1 MGQPALAVDVK
12 LFSAVTF
19 KDDETYE
26 NVKAALENEYGP
38 IEIRSAIYDF
48 IYTQYYSH
56 EMGFNLKKQLLG
68 FKKLIPK
75 DSLPDIK
82 LKTNSIEED
91 FSKEGKRT
99 VNIDPG
105 YLTGA
110 KVVLATTK
118 NFDHRIY
125 LGKGIFGDIHLRYRH
140 GKFLI
145 NEWTYPDYREMVII
159 EFLARLRKSYMKEYR
174 RMMDGDV

>member
-1 MGQPALAVDVK
+1 MGKPNLAVDVK
-12 LFSAVTF
+12 LFAAITF
-19 KDDETYE
+19 NDEEIYE
-26 NVKAALENEYGP
+26 NVKLELEKNYGP

-68 FKKLIPK
+68 FKELIIK
-75 DSLPDIK
+75 DSLADIK
-82 LKTNSIEED
+82 LKTNDIESI
-91 FSKEGKRT
+91 FSVGDKRT

-118 NFDHRIY
+118 NFDHRVY
-125 LGKGIFGDIHLRYRH
+125 LGKGIFADMHLRYRH

-145 NEWTYPDYREMVII
+145 HEWTYPDYRDMVVI
-159 EFLARLRKSYMKEYR
+159 EFLARLRNIYMKEYR
-174 RMMDGDV
+174 RMVDGDV

>member
-1 MGQPALAVDVK
+1 MGQPKLAVDVK
-12 LFSAVTF
+12 LFTAVTF

-26 NVKAALENEYGP
+26 NVKSTLEKEYGP

-48 IYTQYYSH
+48 IYTKYYSH
-56 EMGFNLKKQLLG
+56 EMGLNLKKQFLG
-68 FKKLIPK
+68 FKDLIPK
-75 DSLPDIK
+75 DTLADIK
-82 LKTNSIEED
+82 LKTNDIEAD
-91 FSKEGKRT
+91 FSDEGKRT

-145 NEWTYPDYREMVII
+145 NEWTYPDYRGMVVI
-159 EFLARLRKSYMKEYR
+159 EFLARLRKIYMREYR
-174 RMMDGDV
+174 LLVDN